1 MMIEK
6 LDGWYA
12 ATDLDWKEYAEE
24 YQRFVSGVLHGLILL
39 NSQKLALKEKLTEW
53 EQCLTESMQADYRK
67 AFEEIKEGKIP
78 IIRDCAY
85 VEY

>member
-6 LDGWYA
+6 LDSWYA
-12 ATDLDWKEYAEE
+12 DTDLDWREYAEE
-24 YQRFVSGVLHGLILL
+24 YQRSVSGVLNGLIIL
-39 NSQKLALKEKLTEW
+39 NPQKLALEEKLTEW

-78 IIRDCAY
+78 LIRDCDYVAY
-85 VEY
+85 